1 MAVGFGDTNW
11 MIWDSSSFCEFLHA
25 EGAGTCA
32 FPDQG
37 ESEYGSPD
45 SEFSWE
51 FIVETDPEVWVMIT
65 WPGSARYDTV
75 TQEVWLQTTA
85 HREGRVCEEDSA
97 GSFGHGLLMLQWA
110 YQCYLNAGWP
120 AIYDHPGTCPSGCR
134 PPRWD
139 RPGGQARRGGPSG
152 LAALLYLRR
161 RLAVQRSRW
170 ARAAIWWWSSSPASV
185 QWWPLCH
192 SCREPPTCRSAGTGR
207 SVRLATSEGNQRF
220 IVQNLRLPRVIGGLV
235 AGGMLGV
242 SGAVMQDTLRN
253 PLAGPELIGVSAGAS
268 LAVATIVAFRL
279 PFPGIAL
286 PLAALLAGLVTG
298 TVILSLVSLKG
309 NPMRMLLVGAA
320 FTALLNALVIAV
332 ITLAPNFGGVSV
344 IYRFLVGSLSDVQW
358 EEVRLV
364 VPWTIALPVVFLL
377 AGRPLNILK
386 LGDEMAEGLGV
397 GVRRTR
403 ALAVRA
409 RRSCSWPR

>member
-1 MAVGFGDTNW
+1 MVLIACLCAAVAVVSL
-11 MIWDSSSFCEFLHA
+11 MQ
-25 EGAGTCA
+25 GT
-32 FPDQG
+32 PDL
-37 ESEYGSPD
+37 S
-45 SEFSWE
+45 
-51 FIVETDPEVWVMIT
+51 VEQVLDALF
-65 WPGSARYDTV
+65 GSAV
-75 TQEVWLQTTA
+75 
-85 HREGRVCEEDSA
+85 
-97 GSFGHGLLMLQWA
+97 
-110 YQCYLNAGWP
+110 
-120 AIYDHPGTCPSGCR
+120 
-134 PPRWD
+134 
-139 RPGGQARRGGPSG
+139 
-152 LAALLYLRR
+152 
-161 RLAVQRSRW
+161 
-170 ARAAIWWWSSSPASV
+170 
-185 QWWPLCH
+185 
-192 SCREPPTCRSAGTGR
+192 
-207 SVRLATSEGNQRF
+207 SEGNQRF

-286 PLAALLAGLVTG
+286 PLAALLAGLATG
-298 TVILSLVSLKG
+298 AVILSLVSLKS
-309 NPMRMLLVGAA
+309 NPIRMLLVGAA

-364 VPWTIALPVVFLL
+364 APWTIALPAIFLL
-377 AGRPLNILK
+377 AGRRLNILK

-403 ALAVRA
+403 ALLFAASVLLVAPVIAIAGPIGFVALVSPHIVRRLLRTSDARIVLPVSAAVGAILVVSADMAA
-409 RRSCSWPR
+409 RLALHPHEIAVGLWTVALGAPVLLVLMQRGLLRPKAIP

>member
-1 MAVGFGDTNW
+1 M
-11 MIWDSSSFCEFLHA
+11 
-25 EGAGTCA
+25 
-32 FPDQG
+32 
-37 ESEYGSPD
+37 
-45 SEFSWE
+45 
-51 FIVETDPEVWVMIT
+51 
-65 WPGSARYDTV
+65 
-75 TQEVWLQTTA
+75 
-85 HREGRVCEEDSA
+85 
-97 GSFGHGLLMLQWA
+97 
-110 YQCYLNAGWP
+110 
-120 AIYDHPGTCPSGCR
+120 
-134 PPRWD
+134 
-139 RPGGQARRGGPSG
+139 
-152 LAALLYLRR
+152 RR
-161 RLAVQRSRW
+161 RSLFHGRWTRAVIVVAVVACLCALVAGVSLMRGT
-170 ARAAIWWWSSSPASV
+170 PDLSV
-185 QWWPLCH
+185 QQVLDALFG
-192 SCREPPTCRSAGTGR
+192 SGEA
-207 SVRLATSEGNQRF
+207 EGNQRF

-235 AGGMLGV
+235 AGAMLGV

-286 PLAALLAGLVTG
+286 PLAALLAGLATG
-298 TVILSLVSLKG
+298 TVILSLVSLKS
-309 NPMRMLLVGAA
+309 NPMRMLLAGAA

-332 ITLAPNFGGVSV
+332 ITLAPNFGGVSI

-403 ALAVRA
+403 ALLFGTAVLLVAPVIAIAGPIGFVALVSPHIVRRLLRTSDARIVLPVSAAVGSILVVAADMAARLALHPHEIAVGLWTVVLGAPALLVLMQRVLLRRRA
-409 RRSCSWPR
+409 MP

>member
-1 MAVGFGDTNW
+1 MALIACLCAAVAVVSL
-11 MIWDSSSFCEFLHA
+11 MQ
-25 EGAGTCA
+25 GT
-32 FPDQG
+32 PDL
-37 ESEYGSPD
+37 S
-45 SEFSWE
+45 
-51 FIVETDPEVWVMIT
+51 VEQVLDALF
-65 WPGSARYDTV
+65 GSAV
-75 TQEVWLQTTA
+75 
-85 HREGRVCEEDSA
+85 
-97 GSFGHGLLMLQWA
+97 
-110 YQCYLNAGWP
+110 
-120 AIYDHPGTCPSGCR
+120 
-134 PPRWD
+134 
-139 RPGGQARRGGPSG
+139 
-152 LAALLYLRR
+152 
-161 RLAVQRSRW
+161 
-170 ARAAIWWWSSSPASV
+170 
-185 QWWPLCH
+185 
-192 SCREPPTCRSAGTGR
+192 
-207 SVRLATSEGNQRF
+207 SEGNQRF

-286 PLAALLAGLVTG
+286 PLAALLAGLATG
-298 TVILSLVSLKG
+298 TVILSLVSLKS
-309 NPMRMLLVGAA
+309 NPMRMLLAGAA
-320 FTALLNALVIAV
+320 FAALLNALVIAV

-364 VPWTIALPVVFLL
+364 APWTLSLPLVFLL

-403 ALAVRA
+403 ALLFAAAVVLVAPVIAIAGPIGFVALVSPHIVRRLLRTSDA
-409 RRSCSWPR
+409 RIVLPVSAAVGAILVVSADMAARLVLHPHEIAVGLWTVAFGAPVLLVLMQRGLSRRKAVP

>member
-1 MAVGFGDTNW
+1 
-11 MIWDSSSFCEFLHA
+11 
-25 EGAGTCA
+25 
-32 FPDQG
+32 
-37 ESEYGSPD
+37 
-45 SEFSWE
+45 
-51 FIVETDPEVWVMIT
+51 
-65 WPGSARYDTV
+65 
-75 TQEVWLQTTA
+75 
-85 HREGRVCEEDSA
+85 
-97 GSFGHGLLMLQWA
+97 MLF
-110 YQCYLNAGWP
+110 
-120 AIYDHPGTCPSGCR
+120 
-134 PPRWD
+134 
-139 RPGGQARRGGPSG
+139 
-152 LAALLYLRR
+152 
-161 RLAVQRSRW
+161 RSRW
-170 ARAAIWWWSSSPASV
+170 ARAAIVVAVVACFCAVVAVVSLMWGTPN
-185 QWWPLCH
+185 L
-192 SCREPPTCRSAGTGR
+192 SAGQVLDALFD
-207 SVRLATSEGNQRF
+207 SSTSEGNQRF
-220 IVQNLRLPRVIGGLV
+220 IVQNLRLPRLIGGLV

-268 LAVATIVAFRL
+268 LAVATIVAFRIPL
-279 PFPGIAL
+279 TGIAL

-298 TVILSLVSLKG
+298 TMILSLVSLKG

-364 VPWTIALPVVFLL
+364 APWTIALPVVFLL

-403 ALAVRA
+403 ALLFGASVLLVAPVIAIAGPIGFIALVSPHIVRRLLRTSDARIVLPVSAAVGAFLVVGADMAARLAFHPHEIAVGLWTVVLGAPVLLVLMQRGLVRRRA
-409 RRSCSWPR
+409 IP